1 MLEEYKYNRQQI
13 LYRNDH
19 MVINYNVTNQR
30 QEYVF
35 ILCTASYSNLEKEYV
50 KVTFKLGSFLV
61 HSLSYV
67 LMAKK
72 KRPHQIR
79 LSDFLNNFA

>member
-13 LYRNDH
+13 LYHNDH

-50 KVTFKLGSFLV
+50 KVTLKLGSFPV
-61 HSLSYV
+61 HSMSYV

-72 KRPHQIR
+72 ERPHQIT
-79 LSDFLNNFA
+79 L